1 MNLSCYVLFIYQVGD
16 EIVRV
21 NGFTIAEAIHEEVLN
36 LIKTYNQIELKVTS
50 KSPLKSLYRGENY
63 QKS

>member
-1 MNLSCYVLFIYQVGD
+1 MGD

-36 LIKTYNQIELKVTS
+36 LIKGRDEIELKVTS
-50 KSPLKSLYRGENY
+50 MYSS
-63 QKS
+63 

>member
-1 MNLSCYVLFIYQVGD
+1 MGD

-36 LIKTYNQIELKVTS
+36 LIKGRDEIELKVTS
-50 KSPLKSLYRGENY
+50 MYLSLPALQEI
-63 QKS
+63 SDI